1 MTLVVTYEVPNDS
14 RNPDLAGYHYDPR
27 VFDLNRNE
35 VSTCLV
41 FIPRLEL
48 IYAENEKLYCTFAGG
63 SELKGRMIVDGQQQA
78 IGPNRVVYR
87 LEASS
92 FALEKFML
100 LKRVSIRFVSSNY
113 NKLYVI
119 IHLATT
125 YYGRVNRS
133 SSSLWQTAW

>member
-27 VFDLNRNE
+27 IFDLSRNE

-48 IYAENEKLYCTFAGG
+48 IFAENDKLYCTFAGG
-63 SELKGRMIVDGQQQA
+63 SELKGRMVVNGQPQA

-92 FALEKFML
+92 FALEKFIL
-100 LKRVSIRFVSSNY
+100 LKRVSPLISNE
-113 NKLYVI
+113 NNINLLCNVC
-119 IHLATT
+119 
-125 YYGRVNRS
+125 S
-133 SSSLWQTAW
+133 M